1 MHVSVPGQV
10 EEALSA
16 EAKERSSI
24 GQLNA
29 RLLDLQSSIAEA
41 EQKLAVTRTRV
52 DQNLQK
58 VTALKQEAVSCEAS
72 GEGMGL
78 EGGKAR
84 EERMQGGCSGQVALQ
99 RQGTG
104 LGEACCTC
112 ATPGPSVM
120 LTLQGAGHFS
130 TNSVW
135 QSDRSV
141 RCAWGYRSVAG

>member
-1 MHVSVPGQV
+1 MHVLVPGQV

-58 VTALKQEAVSCEAS
+58 VTALKQEAVSFEGS
-72 GEGMGL
+72 GREGA
-78 EGGKAR
+78 GGEDAR
-84 EERMQGGCSGQVALQ
+84 GCGGQGVLK

-104 LGEACCTC
+104 LGAAC
-112 ATPGPSVM
+112 V
-120 LTLQGAGHFS
+120 
-130 TNSVW
+130 
-135 QSDRSV
+135 
-141 RCAWGYRSVAG
+141 

>member
-58 VTALKQEAVSCEAS
+58 VTALKQEAVSLEAS
-72 GEGMGL
+72 GKGWSWREGRRGRRGCKGVAVVRGSYKGKEQVL
-78 EGGKAR
+78 EQHAAR
-84 EERMQGGCSGQVALQ
+84 V
-99 RQGTG
+99 
-104 LGEACCTC
+104 
-112 ATPGPSVM
+112 
-120 LTLQGAGHFS
+120 
-130 TNSVW
+130 
-135 QSDRSV
+135 
-141 RCAWGYRSVAG
+141 